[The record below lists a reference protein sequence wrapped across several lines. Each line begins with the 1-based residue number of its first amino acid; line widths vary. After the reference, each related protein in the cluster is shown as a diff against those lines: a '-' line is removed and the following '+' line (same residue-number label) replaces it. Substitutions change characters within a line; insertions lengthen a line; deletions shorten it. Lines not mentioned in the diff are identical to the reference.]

1 MITTDL
7 LREKIKDLAVSGR
20 LTSSF
25 STTNFAKEQL
35 EEMSGKEFNGE
46 PTDNFPFKIKAS
58 WIWVRLENL
67 GDTIKNAFADGP
79 FGSSLKKE
87 HYTTD
92 HQVRIIQLSNVG
104 LLGWKNEN
112 EKYTT
117 YEHLET
123 IKRSEVKSGN
133 IVIAKMMPAGRAI
146 IVPDISDAYVLSSD
160 CVKYVPLK
168 GLNVRYLYYAINSQM
183 FKNQVMQ
190 DVHGIGRE
198 RTSLS
203 KLKSYYLPIPTVE
216 EQELI
221 VKKVDSAYELIL
233 QIERLQ
239 EDYSSDLEILK
250 SKVIDA
256 GIQGKL
262 TEQLPEDGNAEDLY
276 EAIQEEKQKLIKEK
290 KLKKTKALPEIAED
304 EIPFEIPENW
314 KWVRIGELFTL
325 QAGKNIPAG
334 SIKESPDDVNIYPCY
349 GGNGLRGYVSN
360 SNVSGKHAIIGR
372 QGALCGNIN
381 FAEADFYATEHAVV
395 VYQYADVNVDW
406 IGITLRALNL
416 NQYATSVAQPG
427 LAVSRIDKVL
437 IPLPPLAEQER
448 IVEKVLAIES
458 MI

>member
-1 MITTDL
+1 MIDTGLIRKNILDL
-7 LREKIKDLAVSGR
+7 AIRGALTPNNLAEKKPTIPFVEDDVIQENDKLFNIPDNWAWSKIGWIMDIKRGGSPRPIKAFLTNAEDGVNWIKIGDVEKNGKYILQTKEKIKPEGERKSRRVFPGDFLLTNSMSFGRPYISQIEGCVHDGWLILRNTYDL
-20 LTSSF
+20 F
-25 STTNFAKEQL
+25 YY
-35 EEMSGKEFNGE
+35 
-46 PTDNFPFKIKAS
+46 D
-58 WIWVRLENL
+58 
-67 GDTIKNAFADGP
+67 
-79 FGSSLKKE
+79 
-87 HYTTD
+87 
-92 HQVRIIQLSNVG
+92 
-104 LLGWKNEN
+104 
-112 EKYTT
+112 
-117 YEHLET
+117 
-123 IKRSEVKSGN
+123 
-133 IVIAKMMPAGRAI
+133 
-146 IVPDISDAYVLSSD
+146 
-160 CVKYVPLK
+160 
-168 GLNVRYLYYAINSQM
+168 YLYYMLSSKYM
-183 FKNQVMQ
+183 FDQF
-190 DVHGIGRE
+190 
-198 RTSLS
+198 S
-203 KLKSYYLPIPTVE
+203 KKATGSTVDNLNIDKVASAVVPVPPIE
-216 EQELI
+216 EQI
-221 VKKVDSAYELIL
+221 RTVKKVEEIINLLNTIDEL
-233 QIERLQ
+233 QAA
-239 EDYSSDLEILK
+239 YSSDLEVLK

-262 TEQLPEDGNAEDLY
+262 TEQLLEDGNAEDLY
-276 EAIQEEKQKLIKEK
+276 DAIQEEKEKLIKEK
-290 KLKKTKALPEIAED
+290 KLKKAKALPEIAED

-325 QAGKNIPAG
+325 QAGKNMPAG